1 MADQAAPSSF
11 TGWRR
16 VAIVVGIAVVLVLG
30 VGAWYWL
37 TAGRE
42 STDDAQVDAQV
53 TPIAFRI
60 SGTVLRVHIADN
72 KPVEAGAVLV
82 ELDPRDYEV
91 AVAKARAE
99 LADAEASAAAAQSGV
114 PITTTAAASN
124 VSTAQGSVEQSRG
137 AVDQAQKELEA
148 AQRAL
153 DHGSGPRA
161 GSGCQRRQGRP

>member
-1 MADQAAPSSF
+1 M
-11 TGWRR
+11 
-16 VAIVVGIAVVLVLG
+16 VLAIG
-30 VGAWYWL
+30 VGAWYSL

-60 SGTVLRVHIADN
+60 PGTVLRVHIGDN

-99 LADAEASAAAAQSGV
+99 LADAEATAAAAESGV

-137 AVDQAQKELEA
+137 ASTRRRRRSS
-148 AQRAL
+148 RAGAI
-153 DHGSGPRA
+153 DHGAGA
-161 GSGCQRRQGRP
+161 GSGSGGQRRQAAPRRRTAARSAGEG